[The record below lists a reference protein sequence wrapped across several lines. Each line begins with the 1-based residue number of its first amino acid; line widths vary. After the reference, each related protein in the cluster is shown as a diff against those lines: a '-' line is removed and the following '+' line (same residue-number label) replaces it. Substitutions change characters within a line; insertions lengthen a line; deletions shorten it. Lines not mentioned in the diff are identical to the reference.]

1 MRFGSQRFFSLR
13 PGLLEIANLVIE
25 LFSAKCLFWVTG
37 GKTPSE
43 YIFSELP
50 QVADIA
56 RSAFHRLARPSYCR
70 SLRSGSERFQ
80 AELWPN
86 NSTRSSLN
94 AGIVNLDNGP
104 HVRIGNVQ
112 SAHIAIGYNEED
124 DDFLARLKSF

>member
-1 MRFGSQRFFSLR
+1 MEWL
-13 PGLLEIANLVIE
+13 P
-25 LFSAKCLFWVTG
+25 
-37 GKTPSE
+37 TP
-43 YIFSELP
+43 LP
-50 QVADIA
+50 QADIA
-56 RSAFHRLARPSYCR
+56 DS
-70 SLRSGSERFQ
+70 RSGSDPFQ